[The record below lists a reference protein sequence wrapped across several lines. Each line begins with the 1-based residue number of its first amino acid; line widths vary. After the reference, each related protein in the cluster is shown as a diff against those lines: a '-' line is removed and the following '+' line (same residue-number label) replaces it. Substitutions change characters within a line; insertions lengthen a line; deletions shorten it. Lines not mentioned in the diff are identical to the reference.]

1 MIYKATYK
9 IFIVLNSYFY
19 ATEPFRNLDFNKYA
33 IHHNTKD
40 IENVYKPMFLVWVT
54 L

>member
-1 MIYKATYK
+1 
-9 IFIVLNSYFY
+9 LNSYFY

-40 IENVYKPMFLVWVT
+40 IENLYKSNVFDLSNS
-54 L
+54 LKNL